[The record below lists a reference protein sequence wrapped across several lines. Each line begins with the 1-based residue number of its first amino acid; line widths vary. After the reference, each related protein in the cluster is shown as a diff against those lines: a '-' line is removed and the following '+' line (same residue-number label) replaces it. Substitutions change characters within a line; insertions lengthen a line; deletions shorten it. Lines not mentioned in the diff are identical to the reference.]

1 MMLNRLVALVT
12 GGASG
17 LGKSTVLKLAKE
29 NCKVVLADLP
39 SSNGEKIAN
48 EIGENVFFAPTDVR
62 SEQEVQNTLDLIKE
76 KYKQLDVI
84 VNCASLHCA
93 HETCNFNKNR
103 PHELNNFV
111 DVIESKVIGS
121 FNTIRLGVSLM
132 ADKQVNSPDEQ
143 RGVIINVS
151 GLPAY
156 DGQIGQVA
164 IAAADGAI
172 SSMTIPLCRDLG
184 KRSIRCV
191 AIAPGL
197 FKTPLTEILP
207 SKLSDVIGK
216 LTPYPKRFGDPDE
229 FASLVWHVIQ
239 NPMINGEVIRL
250 DGGLRVFFS

>member
-17 LGKSTVLKLAKE
+17 LGKATVFKLAKE
-29 NCKVVLADLP
+29 NCKVVLADL
-39 SSNGEKIAN
+39 SSSIGQKVAEEA
-48 EIGENVFFAPTDVR
+48 GENVFFAPTDVR

-93 HETCNFNKNR
+93 HETCNFNKDR
-103 PHELNNFV
+103 PHGLNNFV

-121 FNTIRLGVSLM
+121 FNTVRLGVLLM
-132 ADKQVNSPDEQ
+132 ADKQVTSPNDQ

-151 GLPAY
+151 GLPAF
-156 DGQIGQVA
+156 DGQVGQVA
-164 IAAADGAI
+164 LAAADGAI
-172 SSMTIPLCRDLG
+172 SSMTIPLCRDLA

-191 AIAPGL
+191 TIAPGI

-207 SKLSDVIGK
+207 SKVADVIGK
-216 LTPYPKRFGDPDE
+216 LTPYPKRFGEPDE
-229 FASLVWHVIQ
+229 FASLVWHIIE
-239 NPMINGEVIRL
+239 NPMINGEVIKL
-250 DGGLRVFFS
+250 DGGLKYYLS